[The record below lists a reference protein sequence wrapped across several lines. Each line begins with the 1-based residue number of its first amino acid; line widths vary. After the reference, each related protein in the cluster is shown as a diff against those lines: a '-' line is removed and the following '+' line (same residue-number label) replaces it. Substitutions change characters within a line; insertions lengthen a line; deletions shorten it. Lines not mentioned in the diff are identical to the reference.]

1 MIKKI
6 IAVPAGV
13 LAGGLGIYLI
23 ETLGH
28 KLYPLPAGIDRND
41 MDAMA
46 SYVSTAP
53 FMALFFVI
61 LAYAVGA
68 LLSGYISTKVSADG
82 KMIYA
87 LICGLVFLLQ
97 TIYMMYSMPTP
108 AWFWVAGVLVWSL
121 VWVGYRLADNSKI
134 IKR

>member
-6 IAVPAGV
+6 IAVPAGL
-13 LAGGLGIYLI
+13 LAGGVGIYLI

-28 KLYPLPAGIDRND
+28 KIYPLPAGMDTED
-41 MDAMA
+41 MDEMA
-46 SYVSTAP
+46 SYISEAP

-68 LLSGYISTKVSADG
+68 LLSGYISTKVAADG

-87 LICGLVFLLQ
+87 VICGLIFLLQ
-97 TIYMMYSMPTP
+97 SIYMMYIMPTP
-108 AWFWVAGVLVWSL
+108 AWFWIAGIVVWSL
-121 VWVGYRLADNSKI
+121 VWVGYRLANNSKQT
-134 IKR
+134 KS

>member
-97 TIYMMYSMPTP
+97 TIYMMYIMPTS

>member
-13 LAGGLGIYLI
+13 LVGGLGIYLI

-46 SYVSTAP
+46 SYVPTAP

-68 LLSGYISTKVSADG
+68 LLSGYISTKVAADG
-82 KMIYA
+82 KVIYA

-97 TIYMMYSMPTP
+97 TIYMMYIMPTS
-108 AWFWVAGVLVWSL
+108 AWFWVAGILVWSL